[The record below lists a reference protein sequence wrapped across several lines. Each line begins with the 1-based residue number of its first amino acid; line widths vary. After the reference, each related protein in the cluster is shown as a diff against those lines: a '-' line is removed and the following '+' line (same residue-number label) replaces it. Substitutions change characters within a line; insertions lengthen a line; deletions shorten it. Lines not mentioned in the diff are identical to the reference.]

1 MRVLANRESLLLASD
16 GVRVPDGENFASTG
30 MAKDVQ
36 AIAASVMEFFD
47 LWRLRS
53 QLANGGV
60 GQHGAQ
66 L

>member
-1 MRVLANRESLLLASD
+1 MRVLANRESLLLVSD

-36 AIAASVMEFFD
+36 AIAASVMEFLD

-60 GQHGAQ
+60 G
-66 L
+66 

>member
-1 MRVLANRESLLLASD
+1 MRVLANREGLLLARD

-30 MAKDVQ
+30 MAKNVQ
-36 AIAASVMEFFD
+36 AIAAAVMEF
-47 LWRLRS
+47 LGLRRLGP

-60 GQHGAQ
+60 GQHDAQ